1 MQGVLARWIHRR
13 LDNPSTL
20 RSWCHRVW
28 RVVFRVCL
36 PSRYSILYLTRA
48 GLQGNANSTVYSWLS
63 TNFTVPNDWD
73 GDSVLLNFGA
83 VDNEATV
90 FVNGQEAAFHRG
102 GYFEFTVDVTEYI
115 NFDAANEL

>member
-1 MQGVLARWIHRR
+1 M
-13 LDNPSTL
+13 
-20 RSWCHRVW
+20 
-28 RVVFRVCL
+28 
-36 PSRYSILYLTRA
+36 
-48 GLQGNANSTVYSWLS
+48 
-63 TNFTVPNDWD
+63 
-73 GDSVLLNFGA
+73 LLNFGA